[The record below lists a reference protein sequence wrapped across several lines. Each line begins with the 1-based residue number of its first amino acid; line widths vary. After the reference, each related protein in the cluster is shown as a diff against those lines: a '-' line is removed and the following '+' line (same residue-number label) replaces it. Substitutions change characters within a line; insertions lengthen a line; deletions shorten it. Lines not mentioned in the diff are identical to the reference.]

1 MPPPKYPPG
10 PKGHILFGNLKDLS
24 EDLLGFLT
32 ECARQYGDIASFRI
46 GNRRVYLLSHP
57 EYIESVL
64 TTDNA
69 LFIKHSFFWQ
79 HVQAIFGKG
88 LLTSEGEHW
97 EHQRRLIQPAFHGER
112 IASYAEAM
120 VNVAKQMTEKWGD
133 QEVRDIHQD
142 MMQLTADIIH
152 TTLLGSRGNLPVE
165 EIGELMNSVTHEI
178 AVRFRRPFYFPD
190 WIPTPGNLRYGQA
203 VRKLDAFINGI
214 IDEANSTNSDED
226 NLVNMLLHAH
236 DSEGKP
242 LSRQQVRDELI
253 TLFLAGHET
262 TALALSWT
270 WYLLSQHP
278 RVEAKLLEELH
289 IVLGG
294 QSPTF
299 DILRRLEYC
308 EMVIQEAM
316 RLFPPAYT
324 MGREPIQPYELGGYS
339 IPAGSTFLISQ
350 WVLHRDPRFFPN
362 PEAFEPE
369 RWTESFTKS
378 LPPFAYFPFGGGRRL
393 CIGKAFAM
401 TEAILLLA
409 TIAQRFQLSL
419 VPDHPIAL
427 LTSVTLR
434 PKNGMKMVVRK
445 RLQKTLP

>member
-1 MPPPKYPPG
+1 MPPHQYPPG
-10 PKGHILFGNLKDLS
+10 PKGHIFFGNLKDLS
-24 EDLLGFLT
+24 EDPLGFLT

-88 LLTSEGEHW
+88 LLTSEGKLW
-97 EHQRRLIQPAFHGER
+97 EHQRRLVQPAFHGER
-112 IASYAEAM
+112 IASYAESM
-120 VNVAKQMTEKWGD
+120 VNLANQMTEKWED

-142 MMQLTADIIH
+142 MMQLTANIIH

-165 EIGELMNSVTHEI
+165 EIGELMNSVTDEI

-203 VRKLDAFINGI
+203 VRKLNAFINGI
-214 IDEANSTNSDED
+214 IDEANSTNSDKD
-226 NLVNMLLHAH
+226 NLVNMLRHAK
-236 DSEGKP
+236 DPEGKH
-242 LSRQQVRDELI
+242 LSRQQIRDEII

-270 WYLLSQHP
+270 WFLLSQHP
-278 RVEAKLLEELH
+278 RVEAKLLEELDS
-289 IVLGG
+289 VLGG

-299 DILRRLEYC
+299 DALRHLEYC
-308 EMVIQEAM
+308 EMIIQEAM
-316 RLFPPAYT
+316 RLYPPAYT
-324 MGREPIQPYELGGYS
+324 LGREPIQDYELAGYP
-339 IPAGSTFLISQ
+339 IAKGSTILISQ
-350 WVLHRDPRFFPN
+350 WVVHRDPRFFPN

-369 RWTESFTKS
+369 RWTESFTKHLS
-378 LPPFAYFPFGGGRRL
+378 RYAYFPFGGGPRF

-401 TEAILLLA
+401 TEAVLLLA
-409 TIAQRFQLSL
+409 TIAQRFHLSL
-419 VPDHPIAL
+419 VPNHPISP

-434 PKNGMKMVVRK
+434 PKYGVKMVVRK
-445 RLQKTLP
+445 RRQKTIP